1 VRGCDIRW
9 NFQRTTPSQS
19 SEAVSGAALDR
30 QWEHFLE
37 QREKNTAERAWYKD
51 EGMKRVEEARRI
63 LQATY
68 AQEGE

>member
-1 VRGCDIRW
+1 MPRAEIA
-9 NFQRTTPSQS
+9 TTQCK
-19 SEAVSGAALDR
+19 
-30 QWEHFLE
+30 FTLE
-37 QREKNTAERAWYKD
+37 QLHAELGGKILDNKAQAKRLA